1 MRAIVLLAVL
11 ALPAVA
17 GTIDDRHPDSRY
29 TEYAKGFAA
38 YTLKISAVSKHDK
51 PMVATAV
58 AIADHHALTAAHVA
72 GEIAIGFVVS
82 GTTSWRIG
90 RVHTH
95 PEYRDGGMGQADLAV
110 LEVPA
115 GLGLGFYPPLCEGGE
130 SEGGLVSIAG
140 YGLTGRLSEGYTTD
154 DGKLRAGTNTIHR
167 LGLGVIVCLAM
178 PGSSPLE
185 YCIAP
190 GCSGGPL
197 FLGGRLAG
205 INSYTSRDKGGP
217 TLQSR
222 AGEESG
228 HCRVSE
234 HLAWIRGIVGDELDG
249 GASMAEWKR

>member
-1 MRAIVLLAVL
+1 MRAIVLLACL
-11 ALPAVA
+11 CLPAVA

-29 TEYAKGFAA
+29 LDYASGFAP
-38 YTLKISAVSKHDK
+38 YTLRIEAVSAHDK
-51 PMVATAV
+51 PMLATAV
-58 AIADHHALTAAHVA
+58 AIAEHYALTAGHVA
-72 GEIAIGFVVS
+72 KDLALGFVSS
-82 GTTSWRIG
+82 GTRSWRIG
-90 RVHTH
+90 TVHLH
-95 PEYRDGGMGQADLAV
+95 PEYKDGGMGRADLAV

-115 GLGLGFYPPLCEGGE
+115 GLALGFYPPLCDGGE

-140 YGLTGRLSEGYTTD
+140 YGLTGRLSTGYSTD
-154 DGKLRAGTNTIHR
+154 DGRLRAGTNTIHR
-167 LGLGVIVCLAM
+167 LDPGVIVCLAM

-217 TLQSR
+217 SLKSR

-234 HLAWIRGIVGDELDG
+234 HLAWIREIVGEELDG
-249 GASMAEWKR
+249 GASVAEWTQ

>member
-1 MRAIVLLAVL
+1 MRGWLLLACL
-11 ALPAVA
+11 CLPVVA

-29 TEYAKGFAA
+29 TEYATGFAR
-38 YTLKISAVSKHDK
+38 YTLRIEAVSTHDT
-51 PMVATAV
+51 PMIATAV
-58 AIADHHALTAAHVA
+58 AIAEHYALTAGHVA
-72 GEIAIGFVVS
+72 KDLSIGFVS
-82 GTTSWRIG
+82 NGTTSWRIG
-90 RVHTH
+90 KVHMH
-95 PEYRDGGMGQADLAV
+95 PEYRDGGMGQADLAL

-115 GLGLGFYPPLCEGGE
+115 GLALDFYPPLCEGGE
-130 SEGGLVSIAG
+130 SEGSLVSIAG
-140 YGLTGRLSEGYTTD
+140 YGLTGRLSDGYTTD
-154 DGKLRAGTNTIHR
+154 DGRLRAGTNTIER
-167 LGLGVIVCLAM
+167 IDPGVIVCLAA

-197 FLGGRLAG
+197 FIAGRLAG

-217 TLQSR
+217 SLKSR

-228 HCRVSE
+228 HCRLSE

>member
-1 MRAIVLLAVL
+1 MRAIVLLACL
-11 ALPAVA
+11 CLPAVA

-29 TEYAKGFAA
+29 LEYATGFAP
-38 YTLKISAVSKHDK
+38 YTLRIEAVSTHDK
-51 PMVATAV
+51 PMMASAV
-58 AIADHHALTAAHVA
+58 AIAEHYALTAGHVA
-72 GEIAIGFVVS
+72 KELAIGFVAS

-90 RVHTH
+90 TVHMH
-95 PEYRDGGMGQADLAV
+95 PEYRDGGMGRADLAV

-115 GLGLGFYPPLCEGGE
+115 GFALAFYPPLCDGGE
-130 SEGGLVSIAG
+130 SEGRVVSIAG
-140 YGLTGRLSEGYTTD
+140 YGLTGRLSEGYSTD

-167 LGLGVIVCLAM
+167 LDAGVIVCLAAH
-178 PGSSPLE
+178 GSSPLE

-217 TLQSR
+217 SLKSR

-228 HCRVSE
+228 HCRVSD

-249 GASMAEWKR
+249 GASVAEWKR

>member
-1 MRAIVLLAVL
+1 MRAIVLLACL
-11 ALPAVA
+11 CLPAVA

-29 TEYAKGFAA
+29 LDYASGFAP
-38 YTLKISAVSKHDK
+38 YTLRIEAVSAHDK
-51 PMVATAV
+51 PMLATAV
-58 AIADHHALTAAHVA
+58 AIAEHYALTAGHVA
-72 GEIAIGFVVS
+72 KDLALGFVSS
-82 GTTSWRIG
+82 GTSSWRIG
-90 RVHTH
+90 TVHLH
-95 PEYRDGGMGQADLAV
+95 PEYKDGGMGRADLAV

-115 GLGLGFYPPLCEGGE
+115 GLALGFYPPLCDGGE

-140 YGLTGRLSEGYTTD
+140 YGLTGRLSTGYSTD
-154 DGKLRAGTNTIHR
+154 DGRLRAGTNTIHR
-167 LGLGVIVCLAM
+167 LDPGVIVCLAM

-217 TLQSR
+217 SLKSR

-234 HLAWIRGIVGDELDG
+234 HLAWIREIVGEELDG
-249 GASMAEWKR
+249 GASVAEWTQ

>member
-1 MRAIVLLAVL
+1 MRGWLLLACL
-11 ALPAVA
+11 CLPAVA

-29 TEYAKGFAA
+29 TEYAKGFAP
-38 YTLKISAVSKHDK
+38 YTIRIEAVNAADK
-51 PMVATAV
+51 PMLATAV
-58 AIADHHALTAAHVA
+58 AISEHYALTAGHVA
-72 GEIAIGFVVS
+72 DEISIGFVSS

-90 RVHTH
+90 KVHMH
-95 PEYRDGGMGQADLAV
+95 PEYRDGGMGQADLAL

-115 GLGLGFYPPLCEGGE
+115 GLAMGFYPPLCEGGE
-130 SEGGLVSIAG
+130 SEGSLVSIAG

-154 DGKLRAGTNTIHR
+154 DGKLRAGTNTIER
-167 LGLGVIVCLAM
+167 IDPGVIVCLAA

-217 TLQSR
+217 TLKSR

-228 HCRVSE
+228 HCRVSD
-234 HLAWIRGIVGDELDG
+234 HLAWIRGIVGEELDG
-249 GASMAEWKR
+249 GASMSKWKR

>member
-17 GTIDDRHPDSRY
+17 GTIDDQHPDSRY
-29 TEYAKGFAA
+29 LDYASGFAP
-38 YTLKISAVSKHDK
+38 YTLRIEAVNAADK
-51 PMVATAV
+51 PLLATAV
-58 AIADHHALTAAHVA
+58 AISEHYALTAGHVA
-72 GEIAIGFVVS
+72 NDLSIGFVSS

-90 RVHTH
+90 RVHMH
-95 PEYRDGGMGQADLAV
+95 PEYRDGGMGQADLAL

-115 GLGLGFYPPLCEGGE
+115 GLALGFYPPLSQGGE
-130 SEGGLVSIAG
+130 SEGRLVSIAG
-140 YGLTGRLSEGYTTD
+140 YGLTGRLSEGYTID

-167 LGLGVIVCLAM
+167 VDPGVIVCLAM

-197 FLGGRLAG
+197 FLAGRLAG
-205 INSYTSRDKGGP
+205 INSYTSRDKGGLP
-217 TLQSR
+217 LKSR

-228 HCRVSE
+228 HCRVSD
-234 HLAWIRGIVGDELDG
+234 HLAWIRGIVGEELDG
-249 GASMAEWKR
+249 GASVAEWTQ